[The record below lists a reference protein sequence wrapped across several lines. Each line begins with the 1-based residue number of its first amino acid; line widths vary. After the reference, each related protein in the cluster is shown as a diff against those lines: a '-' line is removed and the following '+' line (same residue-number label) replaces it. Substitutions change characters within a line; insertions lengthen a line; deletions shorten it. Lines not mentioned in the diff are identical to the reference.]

1 MDKDNLTNRVETY
14 LSRRN
19 NRKSARLVKDLYVML
34 METVIENEVLQKEN
48 SILSH
53 QLDMAEKYILH

>member
-1 MDKDNLTNRVETY
+1 MDKDNLTNRVENY
-14 LSRRN
+14 LSCRN
-19 NRKSARLVKDLYVML
+19 NRKSARLVKDLYIML

>member
-1 MDKDNLTNRVETY
+1 MDKDNLTNRVENY

-34 METVIENEVLQKEN
+34 METVIENEMLQKEN

>member
-1 MDKDNLTNRVETY
+1 MDKDNLTNRVENY